1 MKKELGNTGL
11 VVSRVGLGG
20 IPVQRITTYE
30 TKKLVDYL
38 LDNGLNFI
46 DTARGYTCSEEYLGN
61 ALADKKGFYIAT
73 KSMARTYEAMKEDIQ
88 KSLINLKVKSID
100 LYQVH
105 NLKTFEEYETLKK
118 GAYKALLEAKE
129 AGVIKHIGVT
139 SHSYE
144 FLDKI
149 MGDGLFETIQFPYNI
164 VESKS
169 KDLFKKAKEL
179 GLGTICMKPLGGGA
193 IDDANLAIKFLL
205 NDENVDVVIPGMAT
219 IDEAKIN
226 LNVSSGEYSQ
236 EEIGKINEIRNEL
249 NNNFCRR
256 CGYCAPCSVGIDIQA
271 CFLFEGYYK
280 RYDLKNWAIER
291 YKTLKHKASD
301 CVECG
306 KCMTRCPYE
315 INIISRLKEVSEI
328 FDK

>member
-1 MKKELGNTGL
+1 MERNLGKTSITA
-11 VVSRVGLGG
+11 SRVGLGG
-20 IPVQRITTYE
+20 IPIQRIDKE
-30 TKKLVDYL
+30 EAKNLVSYL

-46 DTARGYTCSEEYLGN
+46 DTARGYTCSEEFLGY
-61 ALADKKGFYIAT
+61 ALENKKGFFIAT
-73 KSMARTYEAMKEDIQ
+73 KSMARTYEGMMEDIE
-88 KSLINLKVKSID
+88 KSLKNLKVQAID

-105 NLKTFEEYETLKK
+105 NLKTFEEYEVVKK

-129 AGVIKHIGVT
+129 AGIIKHIGVT

-149 MGDGLFETIQFPYNI
+149 MADGLFETIQFPYNI

-169 KDLFKKAKEL
+169 KDLFKKAKSL

-193 IDDANLAIKFLL
+193 IDDASLAIKFLL
-205 NDENVDVVIPGMAT
+205 NDPNVDIIIPGMAT
-219 IDEAKIN
+219 IEEAKVN
-226 LNVSSGEYSQ
+226 LNVSSGDYTE
-236 EEIGKINEIRNEL
+236 EEIKKIDEIKKEL
-249 NNNFCRR
+249 DHNFCRR

-280 RYDLKNWAIER
+280 RYDLGSWAKER
-291 YKTLKHKASD
+291 YASLKHKAN
-301 CVECG
+301 ECI
-306 KCMTRCPYE
+306 KCGACMKRCPYE
-315 INIISRLKEVSEI
+315 IDIISRLKEVSEI